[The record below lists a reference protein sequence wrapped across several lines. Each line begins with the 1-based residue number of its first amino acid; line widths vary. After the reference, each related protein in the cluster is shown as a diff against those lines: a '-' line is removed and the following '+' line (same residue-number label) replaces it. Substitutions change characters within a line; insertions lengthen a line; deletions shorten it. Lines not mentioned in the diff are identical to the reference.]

1 MFSAVLLAVA
11 VAALGQFALYYWRAV
26 LSSVAAQP
34 ISSRVLEAVN
44 VGEAEL
50 CGADFEKLSQLLD
63 LTPELKRDG
72 GGLGLVCCYYRA
84 IGKMS
89 ELLGGMIPTF
99 MMWSEQERALCA
111 RYAAVQID
119 HRLEANLAQA
129 ASIRSC

>member
-26 LSSVAAQP
+26 LSSVASQP
-34 ISSRVLEAVN
+34 ISNRVLEAAN
-44 VGEAEL
+44 VSETEL
-50 CGADFEKLSQLLD
+50 CGADFEKLSELLH
-63 LTPELKRDG
+63 LTPELKSNG
-72 GGLGLVCCYYRA
+72 GGLGFVSFYYQFV
-84 IGKMS
+84 GKMG
-89 ELLGGMIPTF
+89 ELLGGIAPAL
-99 MMWSEQERALCA
+99 MMWSEQERMLCA

>member
-44 VGEAEL
+44 VGDTDL
-50 CGADFEKLSQLLD
+50 CGADFEKVSQLLD
-63 LTPELKRDG
+63 LTPELKSEG
-72 GGLGLVCCYYRA
+72 GGLGFVSCYHGA
-84 IGKMS
+84 VGKLA
-89 ELLGGMIPTF
+89 ELFGGVVPALMA
-99 MMWSEQERALCA
+99 WSEQERALCT

-129 ASIRSC
+129 ASIRSV

>member
-26 LSSVAAQP
+26 LSSVAARP

-44 VGEAEL
+44 VGESNL

-63 LTPELKRDG
+63 LTPELKSDG
-72 GGLGLVCCYYRA
+72 GGLGFVNCYYCVV
-84 IGKMS
+84 GKVA
-89 ELLGGMIPTF
+89 ELLGGAVPNLMA
-99 MMWSEQERALCA
+99 WSEQERALCA

-129 ASIRSC
+129 ASIRSV